1 MEYPK
6 QSILYQDADLTQ
18 TESFDMTIAYLDR
31 SNGETVLLEMRM
43 ADENARPFVT
53 VAGRRYDTM
62 AALVGD
68 CPELTA
74 QERLPLYCALSMHL
88 SRGPGYM
95 LIADPDAFRTRYQAL
110 VSRGSGD
117 VPTAA
122 DFGPFNLTELASP
135 AVTADTL
142 VFYAEDSLYNVP
154 YRVEVPWPADAKRPV
169 RFLLLP
175 LDD

>member
-1 MEYPK
+1 VKAGDFSHQY
-6 QSILYQDADLTQ
+6 SHHTQ
-18 TESFDMTIAYLDR
+18 TESIEMTIAHLDR
-31 SNGETVLLEMRM
+31 SNGETVRLELQTG
-43 ADENARPFVT
+43 DDNTRPFVT
-53 VAGRRYDTM
+53 AAGRRYDMM
-62 AALVGD
+62 AALVVD

-74 QERLPLYCALSMHL
+74 PERWPLYCALSMHL

-95 LIADPDAFRTRYQAL
+95 LIADPDQFRARYQAL
-110 VSRGSGD
+110 VSHGSGD
-117 VPTAA
+117 APSAA
-122 DFGPFNLTELASP
+122 DFGPFNPTELASP

>member
-1 MEYPK
+1 
-6 QSILYQDADLTQ
+6 
-18 TESFDMTIAYLDR
+18 MTIAHLDR
-31 SNGETVLLEMRM
+31 SNGETVLLEMQTG
-43 ADENARPFVT
+43 DDNTRPFVT
-53 VAGRRYDTM
+53 AAGRQYNTM
-62 AALVGD
+62 ASLVTD
-68 CPELTA
+68 YPELGT
-74 QERLPLYCALSMHL
+74 QERLPLYCALAMHL

-95 LIADPDAFRTRYQAL
+95 LIADPDAFRARYQAL
-110 VSRGSGD
+110 VSRGSGN

-154 YRVEVPWPADAKRPV
+154 YRVEVPWPADGNRPV

-175 LDD
+175 LHE